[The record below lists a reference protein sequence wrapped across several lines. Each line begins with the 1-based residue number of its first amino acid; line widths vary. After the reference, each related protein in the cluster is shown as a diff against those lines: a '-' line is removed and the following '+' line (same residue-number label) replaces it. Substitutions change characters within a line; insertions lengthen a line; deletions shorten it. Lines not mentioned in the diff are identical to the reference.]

1 MKQFYGKNWSEIKK
15 VETEVEK
22 LASNK
27 AGSAGTK
34 KRAGNKKGRIL
45 QEKNNKGWTKSFP
58 GHIISSPLLMIPVIP
73 WVWSHL
79 GLPVKHC

>member
-1 MKQFYGKNWSEIKK
+1 MKQSYGKNWSKIKK

-45 QEKNNKGWTKSFP
+45 QEKNNKGWTKSVP
-58 GHIISSPLLMIPVIP
+58 GHIIITLDDTSDSLSIEPFRVA
-73 WVWSHL
+73 S
-79 GLPVKHC
+79 